1 MIFLYWKLLGV
12 LAVGYLFGS
21 FLSAEILAQTKYKLS
36 LFEEGSGNPG
46 MANTARVLGKK
57 AAAFVLLGD
66 ILKTLLAMALCMLL
80 FPGLDRYWILV
91 CGIGVTLG
99 HDFPFWHHF
108 KGGKGVAT
116 ICTTIIVYSPV
127 LGIISCLAGL
137 LCVICKLGLKIGAGV
152 ISGFYFILICFTQN
166 IPAIICAFILMVLMI
181 ERNCRK
187 TKLDEIKPA
196 QEN

>member
-1 MIFLYWKLLGV
+1 MIFLDVQYLGV

-21 FLSAEILAQTKYKLS
+21 FLSAEILAQSKYKLS

-57 AAAFVLLGD
+57 AAALVLLGD
-66 ILKTLLAMALCMLL
+66 ILKTLLAMAASMLL
-80 FPGLDRYWILV
+80 FPGLERYWILV

-127 LGIISCLAGL
+127 LGIISAAAGL
-137 LCVICKLGLKIGAGV
+137 VCVLCKLGLKIGAGI
-152 ISGFYFILICFTQN
+152 ISGVYFILICFTKN
-166 IPAIICAFILMVLMI
+166 IPAVICAFILMVLMI

-187 TKLDEIKPA
+187 TKLDQAEDA
-196 QEN
+196 SEN